1 MCRKTYDDG
10 LVQLKLVGDEL
21 IIYKPPTKS
30 TSMFRVYF
38 IYNVSTMFLPLFSS
52 SWWFYKNTKGTG
64 VVSCVAI
71 TTQQ

>member
-52 SWWFYKNTKGTG
+52 SW
-64 VVSCVAI
+64 
-71 TTQQ
+71 